1 VPAEKL
7 HWFHHLPLQIKIPRL
22 SDGLT
27 TTASPAQPD
36 IGYFLTP
43 RLAIGSRYVK
53 FPSVGCRT
61 YGMKSTVKLFVLAV
75 LLASCVG
82 HESEFVR
89 SLGAP
94 SFADWILFNGKI
106 ITLDNDSSIK
116 EALAVKD
123 GLIAAVGTDGEMRKW
138 RGPQTQETN
147 LGGRT
152 VIPGLI
158 DSHIHATVAGL
169 SWDLELHWEN
179 LRSLAQGIKL
189 IAAAAKAKPAGTWI
203 VVGGG
208 WMPTQFAERR
218 LPTRAEL
225 DAAAPGH
232 PVYLQILGQAA
243 LVNSAALRALG
254 ITRATPDP
262 PGGRFE
268 RDAKTGEPT
277 GYAFGA
283 GAWEYVYAKIPRPT
297 LDQAR
302 QGLRNCFRE
311 LSRLGL
317 TSLGDLH
324 TDTIDFAHRRL
335 LNDMARAGELAVRVN
350 FYIAPNEPG
359 EELEQLSR
367 GVEEVKQ
374 LNQSD
379 LFRFAGFGEVL
390 ARGTGDGDVG
400 SQPKGFM
407 IGAAALDRLRRAI
420 EFFAKGGHNFHL
432 HATQDNTARQLLDV
446 IEAVNRQT
454 PLSRSRIGFAHLE
467 DATPETIARIKKLG
481 GGIAVQS
488 RLLLTGETS
497 LELWGEQKT
506 RNAPPLRTMLDAGVP
521 LGAGTDA
528 FRSGNYSPMLAL
540 WWLVT
545 GKSIAGTTIR
555 DAKHNLTR
563 LEALRAYTLGSAWFT
578 GDEKR
583 KGSIETGKFADLA
596 VLNGDY
602 LSVPEERIPALES
615 LLTIV
620 GGRIVYGAAP
630 FATFKQP

>member
-1 VPAEKL
+1 
-7 HWFHHLPLQIKIPRL
+7 
-22 SDGLT
+22 
-27 TTASPAQPD
+27 
-36 IGYFLTP
+36 
-43 RLAIGSRYVK
+43 
-53 FPSVGCRT
+53 
-61 YGMKSTVKLFVLAV
+61 MKPTVKLFVLAV
-75 LLASCVG
+75 ILASCVG

-89 SLGAP
+89 SLKAP
-94 SFADWILFNGKI
+94 SFADLILFNGKI
-106 ITLDNDSSIK
+106 ITLDSDSSIK
-116 EALAVKD
+116 EALAIKE
-123 GLIAAVGTDGEMRKW
+123 GLVAAVGTDGEMRRW
-138 RGPQTQETN
+138 RGPQTREIN

-169 SWDLELHWEN
+169 SWDLTLHWEN
-179 LRSLAQGIKL
+179 LRSLAQGIEL
-189 IAAAAKAKPAGTWI
+189 IAAAAKTKPAGTWI
-203 VVGGG
+203 MVGGG

-232 PVYLQILGQAA
+232 PVYVQILGRAA

-262 PGGRFE
+262 PGGHFE
-268 RDAKTGEPT
+268 RDAKTGDLT
-277 GYAFGA
+277 GYALGA
-283 GAWEYVYAKIPRPT
+283 GAWEYVYDKIPRPT

-311 LSRLGL
+311 LNRLGL

-324 TDTIDFAHRRL
+324 TDTVNFAHRRL
-335 LNDMARAGELAVRVN
+335 LNDMARAGELTVRVN

-359 EELEQLSR
+359 EELEQFSR

-390 ARGTGDGDVG
+390 ARGTGDGDAG
-400 SQPKGFM
+400 SQPKDFT
-407 IGAAALDRLRRAI
+407 IDAAATGRLRRAV

-446 IEAVNRQT
+446 IEAVSRQT

-467 DATPETIARIKKLG
+467 DATPATVERIKKLG

-488 RLLLTGETS
+488 RLVLSGETS
-497 LELWGEQKT
+497 LKLWGERKT

-545 GKSIAGTTIR
+545 GRSIAGMTIR

-563 LEALRAYTLGSAWFT
+563 IEALRAYTLGSAWFT

-583 KGSIETGKFADLA
+583 KGSIESGKFADLA

-602 LSVPEERIPALES
+602 LAVPEERIPALES
-615 LLTIV
+615 LLTMV
-620 GGRIVYGAAP
+620 GGRIVYGAGS
-630 FATFKQP
+630 FATFK